1 MMKRKRRPLPTQEEL
16 TCEWCGKIMKR
27 RAAVP
32 KHKMFCKKRP
42 VNAPTHKDTVIE
54 RRQRVYELRM
64 RGFPVATIAGTVG
77 IAVGT
82 VMSDLDAIQD
92 NVIEHL
98 KNTPKSKLIVQEL
111 MKADHFEDQ
120 MKFQYYSTNDTDPG
134 VKLGYAKAFM
144 EMWRNKVDKMM
155 SLGLLPKQA
164 EQIELE
170 VTGMNLTSMTM
181 QQLDE
186 LYQKELK
193 EYMELR
199 AQHERE
205 RDSAKS

>member
-1 MMKRKRRPLPTQEEL
+1 MKPKRKPPPTQEQL
-16 TCEWCGKIMKR
+16 TCEWCGKVMKR

-42 VNAPTHKDTVIE
+42 DNTPTHKETVLA

-64 RGFPVATIAGTVG
+64 RGFPVNTIAGTVG
-77 IAVGT
+77 VSHNT
-82 VMSDLDAIQD
+82 VISDLDAIQD

-120 MKFQYYSTNDTDPG
+120 MKFQYYSTNDTEPG

-155 SLGLLPKQA
+155 NLGLLPKQA

-170 VTGMNLTSMTM
+170 VTGLNLSSMTM

-186 LYQKELK
+186 LYHKELK

-199 AQHERE
+199 SQHERE